1 MRITAMKKTGLFT
14 GLLLTSLLPIAAQ
27 ADELQ
32 AGDTAWVMISSALV
46 LFMVLPGL
54 ALLYAG
60 MVRSKNVLSIL
71 MQCFTVVCVASIA
84 WMIIG
89 YSMAFSGD
97 GAHFG
102 GFEKLWL
109 ASVTR
114 DAMSGSIPESIFVM
128 FQLTFAAIT
137 PALIVGGFAERMRF
151 SAILLFV
158 ILWSLLVYYPIAHQ
172 VWGGGWLSSLG
183 IFDFAGGMVV
193 HLTAGTAALVAA
205 LMLGPRHQF
214 PQGPMPPN
222 NMTMTVT
229 GAGILWVGWFGF
241 NGGSALA
248 ANGDAA
254 MAILVTQICTAAAVL
269 TWVCIEWRWRR
280 KPSMLGAVTGMV
292 VGLVA
297 ITPACG
303 FVSPMGA
310 LIIGIAASIVSYLAL
325 HLIKGVLK
333 IDDSLDVFPVHG
345 VSGALGSVLTGIFA
359 SSALGGVGFEE
370 GRTMIGQVCVQLLG
384 TGFVFVYTLLITYLC
399 LKAISFVIELRIS
412 RDDEIE
418 GIDISQHGE
427 RGYNL

>member
-1 MRITAMKKTGLFT
+1 MRTALLSGLF
-14 GLLLTSLLPIAAQ
+14 LASLLPLAGQ
-27 ADELQ
+27 AEELQ
-32 AGDTAWVMISSALV
+32 QGDTAWVMISSALV

-60 MVRSKNVLSIL
+60 LVRSKNVLSIL
-71 MQCFTVVCVASIA
+71 MQCFMVVCVASIA

-89 YSMAFSGD
+89 YSMAFTGSGPF
-97 GAHFG
+97 FG
-102 GFEKLWL
+102 GFDQVFLKGLSR
-109 ASVTR
+109 ASM
-114 DAMSGSIPESIFVM
+114 AGSIPESIFVM

-151 SAILLFV
+151 SSILLFT

-172 VWGGGWLSSLG
+172 VWGGGWLAGLG
-183 IFDFAGGMVV
+183 ILDFAGGMVV

-205 LMLGPRHQF
+205 LVLGVRKQF
-214 PQGPMPPN
+214 PQEPMPPN

-254 MAILVTQICTAAAVL
+254 MAILVTQICTAAAAL
-269 TWVCIEWRWRR
+269 TWTFTEWLLRG
-280 KPSMLGAVTGMV
+280 KPSVLGAVTGMV

-310 LIIGIAASIVSYLAL
+310 LIIGITASLVSYSAL
-325 HLIKGVLK
+325 HLVKRVWQ

-345 VSGALGSVLTGIFA
+345 VSGALGSILTGIFA
-359 SSALGGVGFEE
+359 SEILGGVGTDKPMFS
-370 GRTMIGQVCVQLLG
+370 QLLVQLTG
-384 TGFVFVYTLLITYLC
+384 TGFVFVYTLIVTYIC
-399 LKAISFVIELRIS
+399 LKVVNPLARLRV
-412 RDDEIE
+412 DEEEEVE